1 MYILTDGIASRYEYE
16 KLARVFFP
24 DQKMNESEADD
35 PRALRI
41 EVRWRGNSLSSRL
54 KLGDSEFFDQAV
66 APPDREQDKNY
77 CELTIAQ
84 LLCRQLIRLTGFN
97 PPWGLLTGIRPM
109 KLLRMLTREYGKEEA
124 ERRFKED
131 YLVSDKKLAI
141 SRRTIVG
148 EDKILSLSRD
158 NSFSL
163 YISVP
168 FCPSRCSYCSFVS
181 QSIEH
186 AAKLIPE
193 YTELLVKELKIT
205 ADIADFLGLHL
216 ESVYM
221 GGGTPTTLSAEQLE
235 RVLTA
240 AAESFRI
247 GDRGQLHEFT
257 VEAGR
262 PDTITPEKLAAIKRC
277 GVGRISINPQTL
289 NDGILRSIGRR
300 HTVEQVYQAMDMAKA
315 AGFENINMDLIAG
328 LQGDTLESYMHTMD
342 GVIALD
348 PASITVHTLAMK
360 RSASMVTGH
369 IAQYNAEGELASRM
383 LDYGEKRLTES
394 GYDPYY
400 LYRQSGMVGN
410 LENVGWAK
418 PGFEGAY
425 NVFIMDETHTILA
438 VGGGAVTKLKQPH
451 VNNIERIFNYKYP
464 YEYIAHFNEMIDRKK
479 GIKEFYDKF
488 C

>member
-1 MYILTDGIASRYEYE
+1 MYILIDGIASRYEYE

-24 DQKMNESEADD
+24 DQKMNESESDD
-35 PRALRI
+35 PNALRI
-41 EVRWRGNSLSSRL
+41 EVRWQGRELSSRL
-54 KLGDSEFFDQAV
+54 KLGESEYYDEAI
-66 APPDREQDKNY
+66 APVDKADDKNY

-84 LLCRQLIRLTGFN
+84 HLCKQLIALTGFN

-109 KLLRMLTREYGKEEA
+109 KLLRMLTRDYGREEA
-124 ERRFKED
+124 ERRFKDE
-131 YLVSDKKLAI
+131 YLVSDKKIAL
-141 SRRTIVG
+141 SRRTIIG

-181 QSIEH
+181 QSVEH

-205 ADIADFLGLHL
+205 ADIASSLGLHL

-240 AAESFRI
+240 TAEYFDMSDI
-247 GDRGQLHEFT
+247 KEFT

-262 PDTITPEKLAAIKRC
+262 PDTVTPEKLAAIKRS

-289 NDGILRSIGRR
+289 NDDILRSIGRR
-300 HTVEQVYQAMDMAKA
+300 HTVAQVYEAMNMAKA
-315 AGFENINMDLIAG
+315 AGFDNINMDLIAG
-328 LQGDTLESYMHTMD
+328 LQGDTLESYMHTID
-342 GVIALD
+342 GVISLD

-360 RSASMVTGH
+360 RSARLVTERM
-369 IAQYNAEGELASRM
+369 AAYNAEGLLAAQM

-410 LENVGWAK
+410 LENVGWSK
-418 PGFEGAY
+418 PGYEGVY

-464 YEYIAHFNEMIDRKK
+464 YEYISRFDEMIERKK
-479 GIKEFYDKF
+479 GIKEFYDQF

>member
-1 MYILTDGIASRYEYE
+1 MYILIDGIASRYEYE

-24 DQKMNESEADD
+24 DQKMNESESDD
-35 PRALRI
+35 PNALRI
-41 EVRWRGNSLSSRL
+41 EVRWQGRELSSRL
-54 KLGDSEFFDQAV
+54 KLGESEYYDEAI
-66 APPDREQDKNY
+66 APEDKADDKNY

-84 LLCRQLIRLTGFN
+84 HLCKQLIALTGFN

-109 KLLRMLTREYGKEEA
+109 KLLRMLTRDYGREEA
-124 ERRFKED
+124 ERRFKDE
-131 YLVSDKKLAI
+131 YLVSDKKIAL
-141 SRRTIVG
+141 SRRTIIG

-181 QSIEH
+181 QSVEH

-205 ADIADFLGLHL
+205 ADIASSLGLHL

-240 AAESFRI
+240 TAEYFDMSDI
-247 GDRGQLHEFT
+247 KEFT

-262 PDTITPEKLAAIKRC
+262 PDTVTPEKLAAIKRS

-289 NDGILRSIGRR
+289 NDDILRSIGRR
-300 HTVEQVYQAMDMAKA
+300 HTVAQVYEAMDMAKA
-315 AGFENINMDLIAG
+315 AGFDNINMDLIAG
-328 LQGDTLESYMHTMD
+328 LQGDTLESYMHTID
-342 GVIALD
+342 GVISLD

-360 RSASMVTGH
+360 RSARLVTERM
-369 IAQYNAEGELASRM
+369 AAYNAEGLLAAQM

-410 LENVGWAK
+410 LENVGWSK
-418 PGFEGAY
+418 PGYEGVY

-464 YEYIAHFNEMIDRKK
+464 YEYISRFDEMIERKK
-479 GIKEFYDKF
+479 GIKEFYDQF

>member
-1 MYILTDGIASRYEYE
+1 MYILTDGIPSRYEYE

-35 PRALRI
+35 PDALRI
-41 EVRWRGNSLSSRL
+41 EVRWHGRELSSRL
-54 KLGDSEFFDQAV
+54 KLGDREYYDQTL
-66 APPDREQDKNY
+66 APAEREDDKNY

-84 LLCRQLIRLTGFN
+84 LLCRQLIKLTGFV

-124 ERRFKED
+124 ERRFMED
-131 YLVSDKKLAI
+131 YLVSEKKLAI
-141 SRRTIVG
+141 SRRTVVG
-148 EDKILSLSRD
+148 EDKILALSKD

-181 QSIEH
+181 QSVEH
-186 AAKLIPE
+186 AAKLIPA
-193 YTELLVKELKIT
+193 YTDLLVRELQIT
-205 ADIADFLGLHL
+205 AEIAASLGLHL

-221 GGGTPTTLSAEQLE
+221 GGGTPTTLSAGQLE

-240 AAESFRI
+240 VTEYFDLS
-247 GDRGQLHEFT
+247 GVSEFT

-262 PDTITPEKLAAIKRC
+262 PDTVTPEKLAAIKRC

-289 NDGILRSIGRR
+289 NDDILRSIGRR
-300 HTVEQVYQAMDMAKA
+300 HTVAQVYEAMDMARK
-315 AGFENINMDLIAG
+315 AGFYNINMDLIAG
-328 LQGDTLESYMHTMD
+328 LQGDTLESYRHTID
-342 GVIALD
+342 GVISLD

-369 IAQYNAEGELASRM
+369 VAQYNAEGLLASQM

-410 LENVGWAK
+410 LENVGWSK
-418 PGFEGAY
+418 PGYEGAY

-438 VGGGAVTKLKQPH
+438 VGGGAVTKLKQPR

-464 YEYIAHFNEMIDRKK
+464 YEYIARFDEMIERKK
-479 GIKEFYDKF
+479 GIKEFYDQF

>member
-1 MYILTDGIASRYEYE
+1 MYILIDGIASRYEYE

-24 DQKMNESEADD
+24 DQKMNESESDD
-35 PRALRI
+35 PNALRI
-41 EVRWRGNSLSSRL
+41 EVRWQGRELSSRL
-54 KLGDSEFFDQAV
+54 KLGESEYYDEAI
-66 APPDREQDKNY
+66 APEDKADDKNY

-84 LLCRQLIRLTGFN
+84 HLCKQLIALTGFN

-109 KLLRMLTREYGKEEA
+109 KLLRMLTRDYGKEAA
-124 ERRFKED
+124 ERRFKDE
-131 YLVSDKKLAI
+131 YLVSDKKIAL
-141 SRRTIVG
+141 SRRTIIG

-181 QSIEH
+181 QSVEH

-205 ADIADFLGLHL
+205 ADIASSLGLHL

-240 AAESFRI
+240 TAEYFDMSDI
-247 GDRGQLHEFT
+247 KEFT

-262 PDTITPEKLAAIKRC
+262 PDTVTPEKLAAIKRS

-289 NDGILRSIGRR
+289 NDDILRSIGRR
-300 HTVEQVYQAMDMAKA
+300 HTVAQVYEAMNMAKA
-315 AGFENINMDLIAG
+315 AGFDNINMDLIAG
-328 LQGDTLESYMHTMD
+328 LQGDTLESYMHTID
-342 GVIALD
+342 GVISLD

-360 RSASMVTGH
+360 RSARLVTERM
-369 IAQYNAEGELASRM
+369 AAYNAEGLLAAQM

-410 LENVGWAK
+410 LENVGWSK
-418 PGFEGAY
+418 PGYEGVY

-464 YEYIAHFNEMIDRKK
+464 YEYISRFDEMIERKK
-479 GIKEFYDKF
+479 GIKEFYDQF

>member
-1 MYILTDGIASRYEYE
+1 
-16 KLARVFFP
+16 
-24 DQKMNESEADD
+24 
-35 PRALRI
+35 
-41 EVRWRGNSLSSRL
+41 
-54 KLGDSEFFDQAV
+54 
-66 APPDREQDKNY
+66 
-77 CELTIAQ
+77 
-84 LLCRQLIRLTGFN
+84 
-97 PPWGLLTGIRPM
+97 M
-109 KLLRMLTREYGKEEA
+109 KLLRMLTRDYGKEEA
-124 ERRFKED
+124 ERRFRED
-131 YLVSDKKLAI
+131 YLVSDKKLAL
-141 SRRTIVG
+141 SRRTVVG
-148 EDKILSLSRD
+148 EDKILSLSQD

-181 QSIEH
+181 QSVEH

-193 YTELLVKELKIT
+193 YTELLVRELEIT
-205 ADIADFLGLHL
+205 AGIASSLGLHL

-240 AAESFRI
+240 TSEYFDMSHV
-247 GDRGQLHEFT
+247 HEFT

-262 PDTITPEKLAAIKRC
+262 PDTVTPEKLAAIKRS

-289 NDGILRSIGRR
+289 NDEILRSIGRR
-300 HTVEQVYQAMDMAKA
+300 HTVAQVYEAMDMAKA
-315 AGFENINMDLIAG
+315 AGFDNINMDLIAG
-328 LQGDTLESYMHTMD
+328 LQGDTLASYMRTVD
-342 GVIALD
+342 GVMALD

-369 IAQYNAEGELASRM
+369 IAQYNAEGALASQM

-410 LENVGWAK
+410 LENVGWSK
-418 PGFEGAY
+418 PGFEGVY

-438 VGGGAVTKLKQPH
+438 AGGGVVTKLKQPR

-464 YEYIAHFNEMIDRKK
+464 YEYISRFDEMIERKK

>member
-1 MYILTDGIASRYEYE
+1 MYILIDGIASRYEYE

-24 DQKMNESEADD
+24 DQKMNESESDD
-35 PRALRI
+35 PDALRI
-41 EVRWRGNSLSSRL
+41 EVRWQGRELSSRL
-54 KLGDSEFFDQAV
+54 KLGESEYYDEAI
-66 APPDREQDKNY
+66 APEDKADDKNY

-84 LLCRQLIRLTGFN
+84 LLCKQLIALTGFN

-109 KLLRMLTREYGKEEA
+109 KLLRMLTRDYGKEEA
-124 ERRFKED
+124 ERRFKDE
-131 YLVSDKKLAI
+131 YLVSDKKIAL
-141 SRRTIVG
+141 SRRTIIG
-148 EDKILSLSRD
+148 EDKILSMSRD

-181 QSIEH
+181 QSVEH

-205 ADIADFLGLHL
+205 ADIASSLGLHL

-240 AAESFRI
+240 TAEYFDMSDI
-247 GDRGQLHEFT
+247 KEFT

-262 PDTITPEKLAAIKRC
+262 PDTVTPEKLAAIKRS

-289 NDGILRSIGRR
+289 NDDILRSIGRR
-300 HTVEQVYQAMDMAKA
+300 HTVAQVYEAMNMAKA
-315 AGFENINMDLIAG
+315 AGFDNINMDLIAG
-328 LQGDTLESYMHTMD
+328 LQGDTLESYMHTID
-342 GVIALD
+342 GVISLD

-360 RSASMVTGH
+360 RSARLVTERM
-369 IAQYNAEGELASRM
+369 AAYNAEGLLAAQM

-410 LENVGWAK
+410 LENVGWSK
-418 PGFEGAY
+418 PGYEGVY

-464 YEYIAHFNEMIDRKK
+464 YEYISRFDEMIERKK
-479 GIKEFYDKF
+479 GIKEFYDQF

>member
-24 DQKMNESEADD
+24 DQKMKEAEDDD
-35 PRALRI
+35 PQALRI
-41 EVRWRGNSLSSRL
+41 EVRWKKRRISSRL
-54 KLGDSEFFDQAV
+54 RLGEREFYDEAL
-66 APPDREQDKNY
+66 APEHMADDKNY
-77 CELTIAQ
+77 CELTAAQ
-84 LLCRQLIRLTGFN
+84 LLCRQLIALTGFN

-109 KLLRMLTREYGKEEA
+109 KLLRMLTRDYGKEEA
-124 ERRFKED
+124 ERRFRED
-131 YLVSDKKLAI
+131 YLVSDKKLAL
-141 SRRTIVG
+141 SRRTVVG
-148 EDKILSLSRD
+148 EDKILSLSQD

-181 QSIEH
+181 QSVEH

-193 YTELLVKELKIT
+193 YTELLVRELEIT
-205 ADIADFLGLHL
+205 AGIASSLGLHL

-240 AAESFRI
+240 TSEYFDMSHV
-247 GDRGQLHEFT
+247 HEFT

-262 PDTITPEKLAAIKRC
+262 PDTVTPEKLAAIKRS

-289 NDGILRSIGRR
+289 NDEILRSIGRR
-300 HTVEQVYQAMDMAKA
+300 HTVAQVYEAMDMAKA
-315 AGFENINMDLIAG
+315 AGFDNINMDLIAG
-328 LQGDTLESYMHTMD
+328 LQGDTLASYMRTVD
-342 GVIALD
+342 GVMALD

-369 IAQYNAEGELASRM
+369 IAQYNAEGALASQM

-410 LENVGWAK
+410 LENVGWSK
-418 PGFEGAY
+418 PGFEGVY

-438 VGGGAVTKLKQPH
+438 VGGGAVTKLKQPR

-464 YEYIAHFNEMIDRKK
+464 YEYISRFDEMIERKK

>member
-1 MYILTDGIASRYEYE
+1 MYILIDGIASRYEYE

-24 DQKMNESEADD
+24 DQKMNEAEASD
-35 PRALRI
+35 PDVLRI
-41 EVRWRGNSLSSRL
+41 EARWRGRRLSSRL
-54 KLGDSEFFDQAV
+54 KLGDSDFFDETTVPEDKA
-66 APPDREQDKNY
+66 QDKNF

-84 LLCRQLIRLTGFN
+84 LLCRQLIKLTGFD

-109 KLLRMLTREYGKEEA
+109 KLLRMLTREYGREEA
-124 ERRFKED
+124 ERRFMDD
-131 YLVSDKKLAI
+131 YLVSEKKLAL
-141 SRRTIVG
+141 SRRTVIG
-148 EDKILSLSRD
+148 EDKILSLSKD

-181 QSIEH
+181 QSVEH
-186 AAKLIPE
+186 AARLIPQ

-205 ADIADFLGLHL
+205 AEIASSLGLHL

-221 GGGTPTTLSAEQLE
+221 GGGTPTTLSAEQME

-240 AAESFRI
+240 TGEYFDLSGI
-247 GDRGQLHEFT
+247 HEFT

-289 NDGILRSIGRR
+289 NDDILRSIGRR
-300 HTVEQVYQAMDMAKA
+300 HTVRQVYEAMDMAKA
-315 AGFENINMDLIAG
+315 AGFDNINMDLIAG
-328 LQGDTLESYMHTMD
+328 LQGDSLESYRHTID

-348 PASITVHTLAMK
+348 PSSITVHTLAMK
-360 RSASMVTGH
+360 RSANMVTGG
-369 IAQYNAEGELASRM
+369 IARYNAEGSLAAQM
-383 LDYGEKRLTES
+383 LDYGGKRLTES

-418 PGFEGAY
+418 PGFEGVY

-438 VGGGAVTKLKQPH
+438 VGGGAVTKLKQPG

-464 YEYIAHFNEMIDRKK
+464 YEYISRFDEMVERKK
-479 GIKEFYDKF
+479 GIKAFYDQF

>member
-24 DQKMNESEADD
+24 DQKMKEAEADD
-35 PRALRI
+35 PDALRI
-41 EVRWRGNSLSSRL
+41 EVRWHGQRLSSKLR
-54 KLGDSEFFDQAV
+54 LGDSVLYDEAL
-66 APPDREQDKNY
+66 APAELAEDKNY

-84 LLCRQLIRLTGFN
+84 LLCRQFIRLTGFT

-109 KLLRMLTREYGKEEA
+109 KLLRMLIRDYGREEA
-124 ERRFKED
+124 ERRFRED
-131 YLVSDKKLAI
+131 YLVSDKKLAL
-141 SRRTIVG
+141 SRRTLVG
-148 EDKILSLSRD
+148 EDKILSFSRD

-181 QSIEH
+181 QSVEH
-186 AAKLIPE
+186 AAKLIPQ
-193 YTELLVKELKIT
+193 YTELLVKELQMT
-205 ADIADFLGLHL
+205 AEIAGSLGLHL

-235 RVLTA
+235 RVLSATTDYFDT
-240 AAESFRI
+240 S
-247 GDRGQLHEFT
+247 GLHEFT

-262 PDTITPEKLAAIKRC
+262 PDTVTPEKLAAIKRC
-277 GVGRISINPQTL
+277 GVSRISINPQTL
-289 NDGILRSIGRR
+289 NDDILRSIGRR
-300 HTVEQVYQAMDMAKA
+300 HTVAQVYEAMDMARA
-315 AGFENINMDLIAG
+315 AGFDNINMDLIAG
-328 LQGDTLESYMHTMD
+328 LQGDTLASYRHTID
-342 GVIALD
+342 GVLALA

-360 RSASMVTGH
+360 RSASMVTGG
-369 IAQYNAEGELASRM
+369 IAAYNAEGELASQM
-383 LDYGEKRLTES
+383 LDYGEQRLTES

-438 VGGGAVTKLKQPH
+438 VGGGAVTKLKQPG

-464 YEYIAHFNEMIDRKK
+464 YEYISRFDEMTERKK
-479 GIKEFYDKF
+479 GIREFYDQF

>member
-24 DQKMNESEADD
+24 DQKMNESESDD
-35 PRALRI
+35 PGALRI
-41 EVRWRGNSLSSRL
+41 EVRWRGRALSSRL
-54 KLGDSEFFDQAV
+54 KLREKEFYDETL
-66 APPDREQDKNY
+66 APEERSGDKNY
-77 CELTIAQ
+77 CELTVAQ
-84 LLCRQLIRLTGFN
+84 LLCRQLMKLTGFT

-109 KLLRMLTREYGKEEA
+109 KLLRMLTREYGREEA
-124 ERRFKED
+124 ERRFRED
-131 YLVSDKKLAI
+131 YLVSEKKLAI

-148 EDKILSLSRD
+148 EDKILSLSGD

-181 QSIEH
+181 QSVEH

-193 YTELLVKELKIT
+193 YVELLVRELKST
-205 ADIADFLGLHL
+205 ADVASSLGLRL

-221 GGGTPTTLSAEQLE
+221 GGGTPTTVSAEQLE

-240 AAESFRI
+240 VS
-247 GDRGQLHEFT
+247 DRFDLSDVHEFT

-262 PDTITPEKLAAIKRC
+262 PDTVTPDKLNAIKRC
-277 GVGRISINPQTL
+277 GVSRISINPQTL
-289 NDGILRSIGRR
+289 NDDILRSIGRR
-300 HTVEQVYQAMDMAKA
+300 HTVAQVYEAMDMAKA
-315 AGFENINMDLIAG
+315 AGFDNINMDLIAG
-328 LQGDTLESYMHTMD
+328 LQGDTLASYMHT
-342 GVIALD
+342 IAL
-348 PASITVHTLAMK
+348 
-360 RSASMVTGH
+360 
-369 IAQYNAEGELASRM
+369 YNAEGELASQM

-410 LENVGWAK
+410 LENVGWSK
-418 PGFEGAY
+418 PGFEGVY

-438 VGGGAVTKLKQPH
+438 VGGGAVTKLKQPR

-464 YEYIAHFNEMIDRKK
+464 YEYISRFDEMIGRKK
-479 GIKEFYDKF
+479 GIREFYDQF

>member
-1 MYILTDGIASRYEYE
+1 MYILIDGISSRYEYE

-35 PRALRI
+35 PDALRI
-41 EVRWRGNSLSSRL
+41 EVRRQGRQLSSRL
-54 KLGDSEFFDQAV
+54 RLGSREFYDEAL
-66 APPDREQDKNY
+66 APMDREHDKNY

-109 KLLRMLTREYGKEEA
+109 KLLRMLTREFGREEA
-124 ERRFKED
+124 ERRFCED

-141 SRRTIVG
+141 SRRTIIG

-205 ADIADFLGLHL
+205 AEIASSLGLHL

-240 AAESFRI
+240 TTEYFDVSHI
-247 GDRGQLHEFT
+247 HEFT

-262 PDTITPEKLAAIKRC
+262 PDTITPDKLAAIKRS

-289 NDGILRSIGRR
+289 NDDILRSIGRR
-300 HTVEQVYQAMDMAKA
+300 HTVVQVYEAMEMAKA
-315 AGFENINMDLIAG
+315 AGFDNINMDLIAG
-328 LQGDTLESYMHTMD
+328 LQGDTLASYMRTID
-342 GVIALD
+342 GVLALE

-369 IAQYNAEGELASRM
+369 VAQYNAEGELASQM
-383 LDYGEKRLTES
+383 LDYGEKKLTES

-418 PGFEGAY
+418 PGFEGVY

-464 YEYIAHFNEMIDRKK
+464 YEYITRFDEMIERKK

>member
-24 DQKMNESEADD
+24 DQKMNESEQSD
-35 PRALRI
+35 PDALRI
-41 EVRWRGNSLSSRL
+41 EVRWQGACLSSKL
-54 KLGDSEFFDQAV
+54 KLGDREYYDETT
-66 APPDREQDKNY
+66 APADKADNKNY

-84 LLCRQLIRLTGFN
+84 LLCRQLIKLTGFN

-109 KLLRMLTREYGKEEA
+109 KLLRMLTREYGREEA

-141 SRRTIVG
+141 SRRTVVG
-148 EDKILSLSRD
+148 EDKILSLSHD

-181 QSIEH
+181 QSVEH

-193 YTELLVKELKIT
+193 YTELLVRELKIT
-205 ADIADFLGLHL
+205 ADIAASLGLHL

-240 AAESFRI
+240 TSDCFDMSDI
-247 GDRGQLHEFT
+247 KEFT

-262 PDTITPEKLAAIKRC
+262 PDTVTPEKLAAIKRS

-289 NDGILRSIGRR
+289 NDEILRSIGRR
-300 HTVEQVYQAMDMAKA
+300 HTVAQVYDAMNMAKA
-315 AGFENINMDLIAG
+315 AGFDNINMDLIAG
-328 LQGDTLESYMHTMD
+328 LQGDTLASYMRTID

-369 IAQYNAEGELASRM
+369 IAQYNAEGELAAQM

-418 PGFEGAY
+418 PGFEGVY

-464 YEYIAHFNEMIDRKK
+464 YEYISRFDEMITRKK
-479 GIKEFYDKF
+479 GIKEFYDQF

>member
-1 MYILTDGIASRYEYE
+1 MYILIDGISSRYEYE

-24 DQKMNESEADD
+24 DQKMNEAEASAPD
-35 PRALRI
+35 ALRI
-41 EVRWRGNSLSSRL
+41 EVRRQGRRLSSRL
-54 KLGDSEFFDQAV
+54 KLGDSDFFDETL
-66 APPDREQDKNY
+66 APENMADDKNY

-84 LLCRQLIRLTGFN
+84 MLCRQLIKLTGFV

-124 ERRFKED
+124 ERRFMDD
-131 YLVSDKKLAI
+131 YLVSEKKLAL
-141 SRRTIVG
+141 SRRTLVG
-148 EDKILSLSRD
+148 EDKILSLSKD

-181 QSIEH
+181 QSVEH
-186 AAKLIPE
+186 AAKLIPQ

-205 ADIADFLGLHL
+205 AEIASSLGLHL

-221 GGGTPTTLSAEQLE
+221 GGGTPTTLSAEQME

-240 AAESFRI
+240 T
-247 GDRGQLHEFT
+247 GDYFDLSGVHEFT

-289 NDGILRSIGRR
+289 SDDILRSIGRR
-300 HTVEQVYQAMDMAKA
+300 HTVRQVYEAMDMAKA
-315 AGFENINMDLIAG
+315 AGFDNINMDLIAG
-328 LQGDTLESYMHTMD
+328 LQGDTLESYRHTID
-342 GVIALD
+342 GVIALG
-348 PASITVHTLAMK
+348 PSSITVHTLAMK
-360 RSASMVTGH
+360 RSASMVTGG
-369 IAQYNAEGELASRM
+369 IARYNAEGSLAAQM
-383 LDYGEKRLTES
+383 LDYGERRLTES

-438 VGGGAVTKLKQPH
+438 VGGGAVTKLKQPG

-464 YEYIAHFNEMIDRKK
+464 YEYISRFDEMVERKK
-479 GIKEFYDKF
+479 GIKEFYDQF

>member
-1 MYILTDGIASRYEYE
+1 MYILIDGIASRYEYE

-24 DQKMNESEADD
+24 DQKMNESESDD
-35 PRALRI
+35 PDALRI
-41 EVRWRGNSLSSRL
+41 EVRWQGRELSSRL
-54 KLGDSEFFDQAV
+54 KLGESEYYDEAI
-66 APPDREQDKNY
+66 APEDKADDKNY

-84 LLCRQLIRLTGFN
+84 HLCKQLIALTGFN

-109 KLLRMLTREYGKEEA
+109 KLLRMLTRDYGKEAA
-124 ERRFKED
+124 ERRFKDE
-131 YLVSDKKLAI
+131 YLVSDKKIAL
-141 SRRTIVG
+141 SRRTIIG
-148 EDKILSLSRD
+148 EDKILSMSRD

-181 QSIEH
+181 QSVEH

-205 ADIADFLGLHL
+205 ADIASSLGLHL

-240 AAESFRI
+240 TAEYFDMSDI
-247 GDRGQLHEFT
+247 KEFT

-262 PDTITPEKLAAIKRC
+262 PDTVTPEKLAAIKRS

-289 NDGILRSIGRR
+289 NDDILRSIGRR
-300 HTVEQVYQAMDMAKA
+300 HTVAQVYEAMNMAKA
-315 AGFENINMDLIAG
+315 AGFDNINMDLIAG
-328 LQGDTLESYMHTMD
+328 LQGDTLESYMHTID
-342 GVIALD
+342 GVISLD

-360 RSASMVTGH
+360 RSARLVTERM
-369 IAQYNAEGELASRM
+369 AAYNAEGLLAAQM

-410 LENVGWAK
+410 LENVGWSK
-418 PGFEGAY
+418 PGYEGVY

-464 YEYIAHFNEMIDRKK
+464 YEYISRFDEMIERKK
-479 GIKEFYDKF
+479 GIKEFYDQF

>member
-1 MYILTDGIASRYEYE
+1 MYILIDGIASRYEYE

-24 DQKMNESEADD
+24 DQKMNESGSDD
-35 PRALRI
+35 PNARRI
-41 EVRWRGNSLSSRL
+41 EVRWQGRELSSRL
-54 KLGDSEFFDQAV
+54 KLGESEYYDEAI
-66 APPDREQDKNY
+66 APEDKADDKNY

-84 LLCRQLIRLTGFN
+84 HLCKQLIALTGFN

-109 KLLRMLTREYGKEEA
+109 KLLRMLTRDYGKEAA
-124 ERRFKED
+124 ERRFKDE
-131 YLVSDKKLAI
+131 YLVSDKKIAL
-141 SRRTIVG
+141 SRRTIIG
-148 EDKILSLSRD
+148 EDKILSLAQD

-181 QSIEH
+181 QSVEH

-205 ADIADFLGLHL
+205 ADIASSLGLHL

-221 GGGTPTTLSAEQLE
+221 GGGTPTTLPAEQLE

-240 AAESFRI
+240 TSYYCYM
-247 GDRGQLHEFT
+247 GDIKEFT

-262 PDTITPEKLAAIKRC
+262 PDTVTPEKLAAIKRS

-289 NDGILRSIGRR
+289 NDDILRSIGRR
-300 HTVEQVYQAMDMAKA
+300 HTVAQVYEAMDMAKA
-315 AGFENINMDLIAG
+315 AGFDNINMDLIAG
-328 LQGDTLESYMHTMD
+328 LQGDTLESYMHTID
-342 GVIALD
+342 GVISLD

-360 RSASMVTGH
+360 RSARLVTERM
-369 IAQYNAEGELASRM
+369 AAYNAEGLLAAQM

-410 LENVGWAK
+410 LENVGWSK
-418 PGFEGAY
+418 PGYEGVY

-451 VNNIERIFNYKYP
+451 VSNIGRIFNYKYP
-464 YEYIAHFNEMIDRKK
+464 YEYISRFDEMIDRKK
-479 GIKEFYDKF
+479 GIKEFYDQF

>member
-24 DQKMNESEADD
+24 DQKMNESEQSD
-35 PRALRI
+35 PDALRI
-41 EVRWRGNSLSSRL
+41 EVRWQGACLSSKL
-54 KLGDSEFFDQAV
+54 KLGDREYYDETT
-66 APPDREQDKNY
+66 APADKADNKNY

-84 LLCRQLIRLTGFN
+84 LLCRQLIKLTGFN

-109 KLLRMLTREYGKEEA
+109 KLLRMLTREYGREEA

-141 SRRTIVG
+141 SRRTVVG
-148 EDKILSLSRD
+148 EDKILSLSHD

-181 QSIEH
+181 QSVEH

-193 YTELLVKELKIT
+193 YTELLVRELKIT
-205 ADIADFLGLHL
+205 ADIAASLGLHL

-235 RVLTA
+235 CVLTA
-240 AAESFRI
+240 TSDCFDMSDI
-247 GDRGQLHEFT
+247 KEFT

-262 PDTITPEKLAAIKRC
+262 PDTVTPEKLAAIKRS

-289 NDGILRSIGRR
+289 NDEILRSIGRR
-300 HTVEQVYQAMDMAKA
+300 HTVAQVYDAMNMAKA
-315 AGFENINMDLIAG
+315 AGFDNINMDLIAG
-328 LQGDTLESYMHTMD
+328 LQGDTLASYMRTID

-369 IAQYNAEGELASRM
+369 IAQYNAEGELAAQM

-418 PGFEGAY
+418 PGFEGVY

-464 YEYIAHFNEMIDRKK
+464 YEYISRFDEMITRKK
-479 GIKEFYDKF
+479 GIKEFYDQF

>member
-1 MYILTDGIASRYEYE
+1 MYILVDGISSRYEYE

-24 DQKMNESEADD
+24 DQKMNESDADNPD
-35 PRALRI
+35 ALRI
-41 EVRWRGNSLSSRL
+41 EVSRRGKELSSRL
-54 KLGDSEFFDQAV
+54 KLGTTEYYDETIVPLEKTD
-66 APPDREQDKNY
+66 DKNY
-77 CELTIAQ
+77 CELTVAQ

-109 KLLRMLTREYGKEEA
+109 KLLRMLTREYGGEEA
-124 ERRFKED
+124 ERRFQDD
-131 YLVSDKKLAI
+131 YLVSDKKIAL
-141 SRRTIVG
+141 SRRTIKG
-148 EDKILSLSRD
+148 EDKILSLSKD

-181 QSIEH
+181 QSVEH
-186 AAKLIPE
+186 AAKLIPA
-193 YTELLVKELKIT
+193 YTELLVKELQIT
-205 ADIADFLGLHL
+205 ADIASSLGLHL

-240 AAESFRI
+240 TAAYFDMSDIR
-247 GDRGQLHEFT
+247 EFT

-262 PDTITPEKLAAIKRC
+262 PDTVTPEKLAAIKRC

-289 NDGILRSIGRR
+289 NDDMLRSIGRR
-300 HTVEQVYQAMDMAKA
+300 HTAAQVYEAMDMAKA
-315 AGFENINMDLIAG
+315 AGFDNINMDLIAG
-328 LQGDTLESYMHTMD
+328 LQGDTLASYMHTID
-342 GVIALD
+342 GVIALE
-348 PASITVHTLAMK
+348 PASVTVHTLAMK
-360 RSASMVTGH
+360 RSARLVTEGM
-369 IAQYNAEGELASRM
+369 AAYNAEGLLASQM

-410 LENVGWAK
+410 LENVGWSR
-418 PGFEGAY
+418 PGFEGVY

-464 YEYIAHFNEMIDRKK
+464 YEYISRFDEMIGRKK